1 MYTKTGLVFYRKLR
15 FFLIFEIGRNIVLMR
30 ICEEL

>member
-1 MYTKTGLVFYRKLR
+1 MYTKTGLVFLSEIA
-15 FFLIFEIGRNIVLMR
+15 FFLIFVIGRNIVLMR